1 MDRTEDRGFGE
12 VELREHVVSIRRVTK
27 VVKGGKNFSF
37 SALVVVGDG
46 NGHVGCGLGKAREV
60 PLAISKGI
68 EQAKRQMIR
77 VPLQGNTIPHYVE
90 GHYGA
95 GHVVLRPASKG
106 TGVIAGG
113 AIRAVMEAVGVQDIL
128 TKCVGTNNPQNV
140 VKAAMQGLTGLQSPE
155 SVARKRG
162 KSVEEIVG

>member
-1 MDRTEDRGFGE
+1 MTMEDRSSSE
-12 VELREHVVSIRRVTK
+12 VEFKEHVVSIRRVTK

-46 NGHVGCGLGKAREV
+46 AGKVGYGLGKAREV

-68 EQAKRQMIR
+68 EKAKRNLVR
-77 VPLQGNTIPHYVE
+77 VPLQGHTIPHFVE
-90 GHYGA
+90 GRFGA
-95 GHVVLRPASKG
+95 GHVILRPASKG

-113 AIRAVMEAVGVQDIL
+113 AIRAVMEAVGIQDIL

-140 VKAAMQGLTGLQSPE
+140 VKAALEGLQQLQSPE

-162 KSVEEIVG
+162 KTIEEILG

>member
-1 MDRTEDRGFGE
+1 MEDRS
-12 VELREHVVSIRRVTK
+12 VSELEFKEQVVSIRRVTK

-46 NGHVGCGLGKAREV
+46 AGRVGCGLGKAREV
-60 PLAISKGI
+60 PLAISKGV
-68 EQAKRQMIR
+68 EQAKRNMFR
-77 VPLQGNTIPHYVE
+77 VSLQGNTIPHFVE
-90 GHYGA
+90 GKFGA

-113 AIRAVMEAVGVQDIL
+113 AVRAVMEAAGVQDIL

-140 VKAAMQGLTGLQSPE
+140 VKATLEGLKSLQSPE
-155 SVARKRG
+155 KVARKRG
-162 KSVEEIVG
+162 KTLEELVG

>member
-1 MDRTEDRGFGE
+1 MERTEEKSYGE

-46 NGHVGCGLGKAREV
+46 AGKVGCGLGKAREV

-68 EQAKRQMIR
+68 EQAKRAMIR
-77 VPLQGNTIPHYVE
+77 VPLVGNTIPHYVE
-90 GHYGA
+90 GHFGA

-140 VKAAMQGLTGLQSPE
+140 VKAAMEGLMSLQSVE
-155 SVARKRG
+155 TVARKRG
-162 KSVEEIVG
+162 KSVEEIAG